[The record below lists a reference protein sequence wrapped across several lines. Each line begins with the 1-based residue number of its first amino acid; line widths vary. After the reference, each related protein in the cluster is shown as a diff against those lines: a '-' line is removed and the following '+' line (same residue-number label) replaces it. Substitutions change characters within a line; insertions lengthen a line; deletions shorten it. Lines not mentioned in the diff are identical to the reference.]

1 MIISKTPLRVS
12 FVGGGSDLKS
22 FYKHE
27 PGAVVLTT
35 IDKYIYV
42 TVNNKFDNLIRLSY
56 SQTENVNHVKKIKH
70 RLVRSTLNKLKID
83 GGIEITSMA
92 DIPSKGTGLGS
103 SSAFSV
109 GLLNALYAHKNEFTT
124 PETLARQ
131 ACDLEIN
138 VLKEPI
144 GKQDQYAAAYGG
156 LNFVQFNPDES
167 VTIEPIICLKE
178 TRKKLEKN
186 IVMFYTGI
194 QRSTSSILKKQK
206 SNMEKDSKKIE
217 TMKKM
222 VRLAYDLKK
231 ELQKNNLDAFGEI
244 LHENWMLKKQ
254 MATTISNDQID
265 EWYKK
270 ARKNGA
276 LGGKLLGAGGGG
288 FLLFYAPENKH
299 KNIIAALPHLR
310 PMKVGFDYQGSRIIF
325 IH

>member
-70 RLVRSTLNKLKID
+70 RLVRSTLNKLKIS

-206 SNMEKDSKKIE
+206 SNMERDNKKIE

-299 KNIIAALPHLR
+299 KNIIASLPHLR
-310 PMKVGFDYQGSRIIF
+310 PMKIGFDYQGSRIIF